1 MQGGARLRIGELS
14 RRVGVSPE
22 LLRAWETRY
31 ALLEPE
37 RTAGGLRLFSQ
48 DDERRVLRMRQNIAA
63 GLSASEAARLAK
75 EQTGL
80 PASGDS
86 AALAEIEREL
96 EYALDGFDE
105 PLAQAALDRLFG
117 EAELQAA
124 LADVVLPLLNRVGE
138 RWANGSRSVAE
149 EHFASNVIGGRLR
162 ALSRDWGDGVGP
174 RAILAC
180 PPGEQHDLGLL
191 CFGLALRES
200 GWRIIYFGAETPIGD
215 IDDVVTQRAPA
226 VVVLAAVTSQPFLDA
241 AEEILELGGH
251 TRVALGG
258 RGATAAIAEQLA
270 AELLGADAIAQA
282 GRLAS

>member
-31 ALLEPE
+31 GLLEPE
-37 RTAGGLRLFSQ
+37 RTAGGLRLFSE

-75 EQTGL
+75 QQTSL
-80 PASGDS
+80 PALGVS
-86 AALAEIEREL
+86 ATLAEIEREL
-96 EYALDGFDE
+96 EHALDSLDE
-105 PLAQAALDRLFG
+105 PMAQAALDRLFG
-117 EAELQAA
+117 EAQLQAA

-138 RWANGSRSVAE
+138 RWADGTRSVAE

-162 ALSRDWGDGVGP
+162 ALSRDWGKGVGP

-215 IDDVVTQRAPA
+215 ISDVLAQRAPA
-226 VVVLAAVTSQPFLDA
+226 VVVLAAVNSQPFLDSSQ
-241 AEEILELGGH
+241 EIRALRDRV
-251 TRVALGG
+251 RVALGG
-258 RGATAAIAEQLA
+258 RGATPAIAEQLGV
-270 AELLGADAIAQA
+270 ELLGADAIAQA
-282 GRLAS
+282 ARLAA

>member
-1 MQGGARLRIGELS
+1 MPDGARLRIGELS

-31 ALLEPE
+31 GLLEPE
-37 RTAGGLRLFSQ
+37 RTPGGLRLFSE

-63 GLSASEAARLAK
+63 GLSAAEAARLAK
-75 EQTGL
+75 EQPGL
-80 PASGDS
+80 PRPGETAT
-86 AALAEIEREL
+86 LTEIEQEL
-96 EYALDGFDE
+96 EYALDSFDE
-105 PLAQAALDRLFG
+105 PMAQAALDRLFA

-124 LADVVLPLLNRVGE
+124 LGDVVLPLLNKVGE
-138 RWANGSRSVAE
+138 RWANGTRSVAE

-162 ALSRDWGDGVGP
+162 ALSRDWGQGIGP

-215 IDDVVTQRAPA
+215 IIDIIDERAPA

-241 AEEILELGGH
+241 SAEILRLRD
-251 TRVALGG
+251 RVRVSLGG
-258 RGATAAIAEQLA
+258 RGATAAIAERLGV
-270 AELLGADAIAQA
+270 ELLGADAISEAA
-282 GRLAS
+282 HLVS